1 MMEFLQAEKIALN
14 DALRDSESEIGL
26 LKSQL
31 EDFQQ
36 QLANKEEE
44 CLHLVRLT
52 EQRRHEL
59 AALQAEVKGAEG
71 RTGSALLAQGA
82 QLSAASLALFRLT
95 TRLDAML
102 SELSSHHL
110 SPEEQDA
117 LIQRDRRSSA
127 NISNI
132 SEQLVDSAPSP
143 AADSASD
150 NADHE
155 VNTAPED
162 NLLADVKRPDE
173 NDDKPKQFHPLV
185 GSSSL
190 QVRRFFHSFPLK
202 LFSGKL
208 NQSKGLEWP
217 YNFAFGSKAN
227 G

>member
-1 MMEFLQAEKIALN
+1 M
-14 DALRDSESEIGL
+14 
-26 LKSQL
+26 
-31 EDFQQ
+31 
-36 QLANKEEE
+36 
-44 CLHLVRLT
+44 RLT

>member
-162 NLLADVKRPDE
+162 NE

-217 YNFAFGSKAN
+217 YNFAFGSKAS